1 MPDNLF
7 IICTFATF
15 FKIGVMIYTKN
26 SLSQMLFLLLF
37 SCFSAAHAQFARL
50 DRYPNI
56 PSQYDAA
63 FVDHVK
69 NFAGGVA
76 KSSYGQ
82 YFGQITKDKNVYGF
96 GAYYTDADGII
107 YGQYRLGNFL
117 FGIKMG
123 VQNAKVGS
131 NEHYICYDLTTG
143 DPLYIMKDGDKYKL
157 SADYVKTYRFE
168 SLTYQNGDK
177 YVGETVNGK
186 RDGVGIYYYN
196 NGNYY
201 YGRYKDNKR
210 MGFGAMF
217 FTNNTITIQ
226 YWKGEDE

>member
-1 MPDNLF
+1 MKRLF
-7 IICTFATF
+7 FLI
-15 FKIGVMIYTKN
+15 
-26 SLSQMLFLLLF
+26 MLV
-37 SCFSAAHAQFARL
+37 SSVAANAQFARL
-50 DRYPNI
+50 DKYPNI
-56 PSQYDAA
+56 PTQYDAA
-63 FVDHVK
+63 FVDFVK
-69 NFAGGVA
+69 DFASGVA

-82 YFGQITKDKNVYGF
+82 YFGQITRERNIYGF
-96 GAYYTDADGII
+96 GAYYTDQDGVV

-123 VQNAKVGS
+123 VQTAKVGS
-131 NEHYICYDLTTG
+131 NDHYICYDLTTG
-143 DPLYIMKDGDKYKL
+143 DPLYISKNGDKYSL
-157 SADYVKTYRFE
+157 PADYGQNYRFE

-186 RDGVGIYYYN
+186 REGVGIYYYN

-201 YGRYKDNKR
+201 YGKYLNNERR
-210 MGFGAMF
+210 GFGAMF

>member
-1 MPDNLF
+1 MRKSLLF
-7 IICTFATF
+7 
-15 FKIGVMIYTKN
+15 
-26 SLSQMLFLLLF
+26 FLLI
-37 SCFSAAHAQFARL
+37 SCLSVGSASAQFARL
-50 DRYPNI
+50 DKYPQI

-63 FVDHVK
+63 FVDYVK
-69 NFAGGVA
+69 DFASGVA

-82 YFGQITKDKNVYGF
+82 YFGQITRERNVYGF
-96 GAYYTDADGII
+96 GAYYTDNDGVI

-123 VQNAKVGS
+123 TQVAKVGS
-131 NEHYICYDLTTG
+131 NDHYICYDLTTG
-143 DPLYIMKDGDKYKL
+143 DPLYIMKDGGKYSL
-157 SADYVKTYRFE
+157 PADYGKTYRFE

-186 RDGVGIYYYN
+186 RDGLGLYYYN

-201 YGRYKDNKR
+201 NGKYKDNER
-210 MGFGAMF
+210 RGFGAMF

-226 YWKGEDE
+226 YWKSADE

>member
-1 MPDNLF
+1 MLLKFLNYPYFCSEFKKKDKIMKKFLPS
-7 IICTFATF
+7 ILTF
-15 FKIGVMIYTKN
+15 M
-26 SLSQMLFLLLF
+26 MLF
-37 SCFSAAHAQFARL
+37 CMKANAQFGRL
-50 DRYPNI
+50 DKYPNI

-63 FVDHVK
+63 FVDYVK
-69 NFAGGVA
+69 DFASGVA

-82 YFGQITKDKNVYGF
+82 YFGQITKERNVYGF
-96 GAYYTDADGII
+96 GAYYTDSEGVV

-123 VQNAKVGS
+123 TQTARVGS
-131 NEHYICYDLTTG
+131 NDHYITYDLTTG
-143 DPLYIMKDGDKYKL
+143 DPLFIMKDEQKYTL
-157 SADYVKTYRFE
+157 TDEFIKTNRFE

-201 YGRYKDNKR
+201 YGKYKNNER
-210 MGFGAMF
+210 RGFGAMF
-217 FTNNTITIQ
+217 FTNNTVTIQ
-226 YWKGEDE
+226 YWKNEDE

>member
-1 MPDNLF
+1 MRQKIFLLVF
-7 IICTFATF
+7 FAT
-15 FKIGVMIYTKN
+15 
-26 SLSQMLFLLLF
+26 SFLAP
-37 SCFSAAHAQFARL
+37 SAHAQFARL
-50 DRYPNI
+50 DKYPQI
-56 PSQYDAA
+56 PTQYDAA

-69 NFAGGVA
+69 DFASGVA

-82 YFGQITKDKNVYGF
+82 YFGQITRDKNVYGF
-96 GAYYTDADGII
+96 GAYYTDQDGVI
-107 YGQYRLGNFL
+107 YGQYRQGNFL

-123 VQNAKVGS
+123 VQTAKVGS
-131 NEHYICYDLTTG
+131 NDHYICYDLTTG
-143 DPLYIMKDGDKYKL
+143 DPQYIMKDSAKYTL
-157 SADYVKTYRFE
+157 PADYGQTYRFE

-201 YGRYKDNKR
+201 YGRYKNNER
-210 MGFGAMF
+210 RGFGAMF

>member
-1 MPDNLF
+1 MKKFVPYF
-7 IICTFATF
+7 TF
-15 FKIGVMIYTKN
+15 V
-26 SLSQMLFLLLF
+26 LLF
-37 SCFSAAHAQFARL
+37 ACFSVANAQFARL
-50 DRYPNI
+50 DKYPNI

-69 NFAGGVA
+69 DFAGGVA

-96 GAYYTDADGII
+96 GAYYTDSEGVV

-123 VQNAKVGS
+123 VQTAKVGS

-143 DPLYIMKDGDKYKL
+143 DPLYIMKDGNKYKL
-157 SADYVKTYRFE
+157 TTDYIKTFRFE

-186 RDGVGIYYYN
+186 RDGVGIYYYT

-210 MGFGAMF
+210 LGFGAMF

>member
-1 MPDNLF
+1 MCN
-7 IICTFATF
+7 FATF
-15 FKIGVMIYTKN
+15 LEMVSATITHLMRKK
-26 SLSQMLFLLLF
+26 LLFLLLF
-37 SCFSAAHAQFARL
+37 QTVAILSLKAQFARL
-50 DRYPNI
+50 EKYPNI

-63 FVDHVK
+63 FVDYVK
-69 NFAGGVA
+69 DFASGVA

-82 YFGQITKDKNVYGF
+82 YFGQITRDRNVYGF
-96 GAYYTDADGII
+96 GAYYTDNDGVI

-123 VQNAKVGS
+123 NQTAKVGS
-131 NEHYICYDLTTG
+131 NDHYICYDLTTG
-143 DPLYIMKDGDKYKL
+143 DPLFIMKDGDKYAL
-157 SADYVKTYRFE
+157 PADYSQTYRFE

-201 YGRYKDNKR
+201 YGKYKNNER
-210 MGFGAMF
+210 RGFGAMF
-217 FTNNTITIQ
+217 FTNNTLTIQ
-226 YWKGEDE
+226 YWKNEDE

>member
-196 NGNYY
+196 NGNYS

>member
-1 MPDNLF
+1 MMHMKNLRSS
-7 IICTFATF
+7 I
-15 FKIGVMIYTKN
+15 
-26 SLSQMLFLLLF
+26 SLALLL
-37 SCFSAAHAQFARL
+37 SCSGIVNAQFARL
-50 DRYPNI
+50 EKYPNI

-69 NFAGGVA
+69 DFAGGVA

-96 GAYYTDADGII
+96 GAYYTDSDGVI

-123 VQNAKVGS
+123 VQTAKVGS
-131 NEHYICYDLTTG
+131 NDHYICYDLTTG
-143 DPLYIMKDGDKYKL
+143 DPLYIIKDGDKYKL
-157 SADYVKTYRFE
+157 SADYIQTYRFE

-186 RDGVGIYYYN
+186 RDGVGIYYYS

-217 FTNNTITIQ
+217 YTNNTITIQ

>member
-1 MPDNLF
+1 MVKRNSSLLRLAAALLF
-7 IICTFATF
+7 IICVNASAFAQ
-15 FKIGVMIYTKN
+15 IGP
-26 SLSQMLFLLLF
+26 LE
-37 SCFSAAHAQFARL
+37 
-50 DRYPNI
+50 RYPNI
-56 PSQYDAA
+56 PAQYDAA
-63 FVDHVK
+63 FVDYVK
-69 NFAGGVA
+69 DFAGGVA

-82 YFGQITKDKNVYGF
+82 YFGQITRERNIYGF
-96 GAYYTDADGII
+96 GAYYTDSDGVV

-123 VQNAKVGS
+123 LQTAKVGS

-143 DPLYIMKDGDKYKL
+143 NPMYIMKDGQRYNVT
-157 SADYVKTYRFE
+157 AEYMQTYRFE

-186 RDGVGIYYYN
+186 RSGVGIYYYA

-201 YGRYKDNKR
+201 YGKYQNNERR
-210 MGFGAMF
+210 GFGAMF
-217 FTNNTITIQ
+217 LTNNTITIQ